1 MNPYICIP
9 VVQTEPVSRCC
20 RGSPQYCTRSE
31 HMYSLTHFMF
41 MTHAHAVLPVTF
53 IMHALEVLIEL
64 EVVNTL
70 GYVNTQVSNEDTNE
84 I

>member
-1 MNPYICIP
+1 MP

-31 HMYSLTHFMF
+31 HSPTHVMF

-53 IMHALEVLIEL
+53 IMHALEILI

-70 GYVNTQVSNEDTNE
+70 GYYNTQVSKEDTNE
-84 I
+84 L